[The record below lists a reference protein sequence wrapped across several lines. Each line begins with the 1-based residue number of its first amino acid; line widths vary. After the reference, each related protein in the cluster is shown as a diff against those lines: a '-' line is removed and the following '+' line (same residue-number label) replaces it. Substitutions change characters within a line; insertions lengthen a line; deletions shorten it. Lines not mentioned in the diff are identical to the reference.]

1 MSTTEWTILE
11 KLLLSQAV
19 YKYGEDNW
27 FQIARNL
34 KHHALLDCPSDYF
47 NQKNCSLQYYL
58 MIEDMDKEKRQ
69 QQSLTTQDMPVVVRL
84 ARQLY
89 TQRLEELK
97 KEISEDEE
105 KFLALVSEIE
115 EIRAGKWDD
124 QLLKN
129 SKEDIKKEDQSE
141 KHLSES
147 LETQETQEI
156 NASNDEK
163 KTEEMTVVESE
174 NKQNEEITQSTDR
187 EQLGEKDI
195 NDNREQQLAID
206 NDVDQ
211 ASNVD
216 VSVQPEQEKQTNNVE
231 QSLQSSTEL
240 DASQQPQQEESPK
253 AKPETVDEPESEP
266 PEIRDTSNG
275 RDTVVSA
282 EEPTSILEPNTE
294 ESSRM
299 AQKRQAEDIATSE
312 EFQLKRSRLDNREE
326 ANAESEIENEP
337 LNADTT
343 KTEYSTD
350 LDVSQ
355 GTTPAEMDY
364 TKDGEESGAGESNAP
379 TPTNERSGSHS
390 KKLSKE
396 DPRHKSWLKNINLLW
411 REIANHKNGTMFMNP
426 IKESIAPQYYDI
438 VKKPMD
444 LKTIKNRIRDG
455 LINTTTEFERDVILM
470 LTNSL
475 MYNTEGTEV
484 YQMAKEMLD
493 DATEQ
498 IRIFKTADEDTSA
511 STHTRAASMAAKERK
526 KSLANE

>member
-34 KHHALLDCPSDYF
+34 KHHALLDRPSDYF

-231 QSLQSSTEL
+231 QSLQSST
-240 DASQQPQQEESPK
+240 
-253 AKPETVDEPESEP
+253 
-266 PEIRDTSNG
+266 
-275 RDTVVSA
+275 
-282 EEPTSILEPNTE
+282 
-294 ESSRM
+294 
-299 AQKRQAEDIATSE
+299 
-312 EFQLKRSRLDNREE
+312 
-326 ANAESEIENEP
+326 
-337 LNADTT
+337 
-343 KTEYSTD
+343 
-350 LDVSQ
+350 
-355 GTTPAEMDY
+355 
-364 TKDGEESGAGESNAP
+364 
-379 TPTNERSGSHS
+379 
-390 KKLSKE
+390 
-396 DPRHKSWLKNINLLW
+396 
-411 REIANHKNGTMFMNP
+411 
-426 IKESIAPQYYDI
+426 
-438 VKKPMD
+438 
-444 LKTIKNRIRDG
+444 
-455 LINTTTEFERDVILM
+455 
-470 LTNSL
+470 
-475 MYNTEGTEV
+475 
-484 YQMAKEMLD
+484 
-493 DATEQ
+493 
-498 IRIFKTADEDTSA
+498 
-511 STHTRAASMAAKERK
+511 
-526 KSLANE
+526 